1 MLAATIFT
9 LGIVRDHLYQLALLE
24 QPVHPTLLHPAV
36 RVAAVLLFAVG
47 SVLVVSSMWALGVTG
62 TYLGDYFGILMDA
75 MVTGFPF
82 NVLSD
87 PMYVG
92 STLNFVAVA
101 LWFARPA
108 GLVLSAL
115 VWLTY
120 RVALCFEGPFT
131 ARIYREAAEKKAAA
145 AKKAAE
151 RKAAATPS
159 RAPYATRS
167 QTRKRAL

>member
-1 MLAATIFT
+1 M
-9 LGIVRDHLYQLALLE
+9 
-24 QPVHPTLLHPAV
+24 
-36 RVAAVLLFAVG
+36 
-47 SVLVVSSMWALGVTG
+47 
-62 TYLGDYFGILMDA
+62 
-75 MVTGFPF
+75 
-82 NVLSD
+82 
-87 PMYVG
+87 
-92 STLNFVAVA
+92 
-101 LWFARPA
+101 
-108 GLVLSAL
+108 LSAL

-145 AKKAAE
+145 KKAAE

>member
-47 SVLVVSSMWALGVTG
+47 TVLVVSSMWALGVTG

-87 PMYVG
+87 PCT
-92 STLNFVAVA
+92 SA
-101 LWFARPA
+101 AR
-108 GLVLSAL
+108 
-115 VWLTY
+115 
-120 RVALCFEGPFT
+120 
-131 ARIYREAAEKKAAA
+131 
-145 AKKAAE
+145 
-151 RKAAATPS
+151 
-159 RAPYATRS
+159 
-167 QTRKRAL
+167 